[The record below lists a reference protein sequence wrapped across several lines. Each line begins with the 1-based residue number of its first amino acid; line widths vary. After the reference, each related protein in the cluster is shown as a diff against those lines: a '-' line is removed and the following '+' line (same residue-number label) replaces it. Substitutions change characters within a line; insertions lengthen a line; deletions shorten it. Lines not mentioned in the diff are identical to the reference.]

1 MNGPSDTALPL
12 WAQHAIWMAGQPEV
26 MMVLAGLLLASLFL
40 VARRRFVRDP
50 VSVLFLV
57 LAVTGALMIAGL
69 GQAMDSATLYHDTYY
84 IAVRYRFLAA
94 LLGITLA
101 FWALYRWFRPITG
114 VRYNRILGGLHW
126 IAWTGSMALL
136 IWPGLSLEAGMPRR
150 YVDYGDVFDRLRMLQ
165 MAGYFVTLISV
176 LAFAICL
183 GEAIYRR
190 TKTGKEPP
198 ETHDRAVRHF

>member
-101 FWALYRWFRPITG
+101 FWALVQADHGREVQPDTG
-114 VRYNRILGGLHW
+114 RAPLDCLDRQHGASDLAGPVAGGRH
-126 IAWTGSMALL
+126 ATALC
-136 IWPGLSLEAGMPRR
+136 GLW
-150 YVDYGDVFDRLRMLQ
+150 
-165 MAGYFVTLISV
+165 
-176 LAFAICL
+176 
-183 GEAIYRR
+183 
-190 TKTGKEPP
+190 
-198 ETHDRAVRHF
+198 

>member
-1 MNGPSDTALPL
+1 MNEPSDAALPL

-57 LAVTGALMIAGL
+57 LSVAGALMIAGL
-69 GQAMDSATLYHDTYY
+69 GQVMDSAALYHDTYY
-84 IAVRYRFLAA
+84 IAARNRFLAA

-101 FWALYRWFRPITG
+101 FWALYRWFRAIIG
-114 VRYNRILGGLHW
+114 VRYNRLLGVIHW
-126 IAWTGSMALL
+126 AAWSASVALL
-136 IWPGLSLEAGMPRR
+136 IWPGLSLEAGMPQRHVA
-150 YVDYGDVFDRLRMLQ
+150 YDEVFARLQTLQ
-165 MAGYFVTLISV
+165 LIGYFVTLISV
-176 LAFAICL
+176 LAFAICI

-190 TKTGKEPP
+190 IKTGKEPP

>member
-69 GQAMDSATLYHDTYY
+69 GQAMDSATLYHDT
-84 IAVRYRFLAA
+84 
-94 LLGITLA
+94 
-101 FWALYRWFRPITG
+101 
-114 VRYNRILGGLHW
+114 
-126 IAWTGSMALL
+126 
-136 IWPGLSLEAGMPRR
+136 
-150 YVDYGDVFDRLRMLQ
+150 
-165 MAGYFVTLISV
+165 
-176 LAFAICL
+176 
-183 GEAIYRR
+183 
-190 TKTGKEPP
+190 
-198 ETHDRAVRHF
+198 

>member
-1 MNGPSDTALPL
+1 MNEASDAALPL
-12 WAQHAIWMAGQPEV
+12 WAQHAIWIAGQPEV

-57 LAVTGALMIAGL
+57 LSVAGALMIAGL
-69 GQAMDSATLYHDTYY
+69 GQVMDSAALYQDTYY
-84 IAVRYRFLAA
+84 NAARNSFLAA
-94 LLGITLA
+94 LLVITLA
-101 FWALYRWFRPITG
+101 FWALYRWFRAIVG
-114 VRYNRILGGLHW
+114 VRYNRVLGGIHW
-126 IAWTGSMALL
+126 VAWSASVALL
-136 IWPGLSLEAGMPRR
+136 IWPGLSLEAGMPQR
-150 YVDYGDVFDRLRMLQ
+150 YVEYGDVFVRYQTLQ
-165 MAGYFVTLISV
+165 MIGYFVTLISV
-176 LAFAICL
+176 LAFAICM